1 MVYCEVSTSWADQV
15 TMIPFESLSH
25 EAQLER
31 FSDAAEH
38 ILPVFG
44 LIDCEITPI
53 KYVDNAVF
61 AVDGLPG
68 QYVLRV
74 HRRGHKPPEQIESE
88 MRWLADICA
97 QTDLC
102 VPEPIPTI
110 DGALSARV
118 QVEGIPEPLSCV
130 LFSWVEGQPCPVEET
145 TPAQAEQ
152 LGAFLARLHNF
163 AATYQPPPGFD
174 RPRLD
179 WEGLF
184 GSRSPY
190 NPGDGAR
197 IFTPQLVRVMDAVAG
212 KVRAVMMALDADPA
226 NTGLIHADFIAKNYL
241 FHDGKVC
248 AIDFEY
254 CSFGYFLYDLAPLLL
269 NFSPL
274 PHYAELKAALWN
286 GYTSLRPLPDYQ
298 RDYLETFV
306 AGRHVASCRWI
317 AGNLDNPMVRDRA
330 PRILEHRRQEL
341 EAFLQTGRLERKSEI
356 L

>member
-1 MVYCEVSTSWADQV
+1 M
-15 TMIPFESLSH
+15 MPFESLSY
-25 EAQLER
+25 EAQLDR
-31 FSDAAEH
+31 FGDAAEH

-53 KYVDNAVF
+53 KYVNNAVF
-61 AVDGLPG
+61 AVDGPPG

-88 MRWLADICA
+88 MRWLADIRA
-97 QTDLC
+97 HTDLC
-102 VPEPIPTI
+102 VPGPVATL
-110 DGALSARV
+110 DGTLSTPV
-118 QVEGIPEPLSCV
+118 QVEGIPEPLVCV
-130 LFSWVEGQPCPVEET
+130 LLSWVEGQPRKPEDT
-145 TPAQAEQ
+145 TRAQAQQ

-163 AATYQPPPGFD
+163 SASYLPPPGFD

-184 GSRSPY
+184 GARSPY

-197 IFTPQLVRVMDAVAG
+197 ILTPQLVKVMDAVAG
-212 KVRAVMMALDADPA
+212 KVRAVMMALDADPGS
-226 NTGLIHADFIAKNYL
+226 TGLIHADFIAKNY
-241 FHDGKVC
+241 FFAGDRVC
-248 AIDFEY
+248 AIDFED
-254 CSFGYFLYDLAPLLL
+254 CAFGYFLYDLAPPLL
-269 NFSPL
+269 NFSSL
-274 PHYAELKAALWN
+274 PNYAALKAALWD
-286 GYTSLRPLPDYQ
+286 GYTALRPLPEYQ

-317 AGNLDNPMVRDRA
+317 AGNLDNPHVRDRA

>member
-1 MVYCEVSTSWADQV
+1 
-15 TMIPFESLSH
+15 MIPFESLSH
-25 EAQLER
+25 EAQLAR

-38 ILPVFG
+38 ILPIFG
-44 LIDCEITPI
+44 LIDCEVTPI
-53 KYVDNAVF
+53 NSTNNAVF
-61 AVDGLPG
+61 AVDGPPG
-68 QYVLRV
+68 QYVLRI
-74 HRRGHKPPEQIESE
+74 HRRGHRPQSQIESE
-88 MRWLADICA
+88 MRWLADIRA

-102 VPEPIPTI
+102 VPEPMPTL
-110 DGALSARV
+110 DGTRSAAV
-118 QVEGIPEPLSCV
+118 QVNGIPEPLVCV
-130 LFSWVEGQPCPVEET
+130 LLSWVEGQPCKPEDT
-145 TPAQAEQ
+145 THAQAQQ
-152 LGAFLARLHNF
+152 LGAFLARLHHF
-163 AATYQPPPGFD
+163 AASYQPPPGFD

-184 GSRSPY
+184 GSGSPY
-190 NPGDGAR
+190 DPGDGAR

-212 KVRAVMMALDADPA
+212 RVRAVMLALDADPT

-241 FHDGKVC
+241 FNGDQVC

-254 CSFGYFLYDLAPLLL
+254 CAFGYFLYDLAPPLL

-286 GYTSLRPLPDYQ
+286 GYTALRPLPDYQ

-317 AGNLDNPMVRDRA
+317 ASNLDNPHVRDRA

-341 EAFLQTGRLERKSEI
+341 ESFLQTGRLERKSEI